1 MLEPYLFSKDYYRMV
16 HPNFVEEE
24 LRAPATSEPT
34 GPVNCLLFTEQFGPH
49 FYRMLLDLQETK
61 LVHSLRLFV
70 PRITTPAFR
79 PKLRLALWA
88 CSDSGERLLYSRYFH
103 EDTLVQ
109 LGVNGFKDSEI
120 YRGERLNC
128 LTIPEI
134 NTETRFLK
142 I

>member
-70 PRITTPAFR
+70 PRIATPA
-79 PKLRLALWA
+79 LLLALLPLA
-88 CSDSGERLLYSRYFH
+88 LFGVLGLAAVVLVH
-103 EDTLVQ
+103 EIAEVLVTL
-109 LGVNGFKDSEI
+109 NGLRAAS
-120 YRGERLNC
+120 
-128 LTIPEI
+128 
-134 NTETRFLK
+134 TRK
-142 I
+142 AST